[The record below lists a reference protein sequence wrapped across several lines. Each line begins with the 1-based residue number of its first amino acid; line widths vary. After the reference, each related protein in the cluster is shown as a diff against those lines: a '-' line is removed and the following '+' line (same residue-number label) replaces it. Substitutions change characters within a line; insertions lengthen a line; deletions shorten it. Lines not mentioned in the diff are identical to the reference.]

1 MRSAFICPDM
11 AAIRSAGGLMS
22 LISMR
27 VILIPQGAV
36 ASSTVR
42 SSFSLIASRWLSM
55 ASSSMEPSTVRI
67 LVCTRLRIAWVRLFT
82 S

>member
-1 MRSAFICPDM
+1 
-11 AAIRSAGGLMS
+11 MS

-27 VILIPQGAV
+27 VTLTPQGAV

-42 SSFSLIASRWLSM
+42 SRRSLMASRWLSIW
-55 ASSSMEPSTVRI
+55 SSSMEPSTVRM
-67 LVCTRLRIAWVRLFT
+67 LVITRLRIAYSSSLT